1 MEVVIINGKKRDG
14 VGKKSTKAVRK
25 TSEVPCVIYG
35 SEGVTHFQAPEKDF
49 RHLIYTPD
57 FKIAEIFIDGKKYRC
72 ILKDKQLHP
81 VNESLLHLDFL
92 QLSAGKPVKVNI
104 PVRFTGTSVGV
115 KAGGKLIQS
124 IRRVQIKCTPE
135 TMIKELT
142 VDISNLDLGQSV
154 RVRDIIVPNGIE
166 ITNAGSIPIGLVEI
180 PRALRSAQTEAAKKK

>member
-14 VGKKSTKAVRK
+14 VGKKATKAVRK

-35 SEGVTHFQAPEKDF
+35 AEGVTHFQALEKDF

-57 FKIAEIFIDGKKYRC
+57 FKIAEIFVDGKKYRC

-92 QLSAGKPVKVNI
+92 QLTPGRPIKVNI
-104 PVRFTGTSVGV
+104 PVRFTGSSVGV

-124 IRRVQIKCTPE
+124 IRRVQIKCVPE
-135 TMIKELT
+135 AMITELT
-142 VDISNLDLGQSV
+142 VDISDLDLGQSV

-166 ITNAGSIPIGLVEI
+166 MMNAGSIPLGLIEI